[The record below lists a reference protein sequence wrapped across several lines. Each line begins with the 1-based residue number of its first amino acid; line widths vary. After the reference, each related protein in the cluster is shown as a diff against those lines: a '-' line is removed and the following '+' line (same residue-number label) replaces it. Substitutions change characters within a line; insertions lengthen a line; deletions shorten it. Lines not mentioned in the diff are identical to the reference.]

1 LSKRYP
7 VSELKEGMVVD
18 ESVFS
23 SNDMRVP
30 LVPKNAVLTNHL
42 IEKLVANHIEDV
54 KITVPVKPTR
64 LIEIPKEPPVINPK
78 LRREA
83 VNFLTDMF
91 SIAQGTNEDTPYTA
105 QTVKQLDTV
114 VDQLVSTMTRDQ
126 RAMININDLKSY
138 DEYTY
143 HHSLSVSVLSIA
155 IAQRLG
161 FTGKKLTQMGK
172 CAMMHDIGK
181 TQIPIGIINKT
192 SKLDPD
198 EFTIVKNHSS
208 EGYRYL
214 HDKGIG
220 DEELWAG
227 VKYHHEKYE
236 GGGYPDGLV
245 GEDIPIMSRI
255 ISVADV
261 YDALT
266 SIRPYRKPMQPAEAL
281 EYVMGGVGSLFD
293 YDFVVAFLEKMQPYP
308 VGCLVELS
316 NTKIAVVINNEFAMR
331 PVVQTLDNGD
341 ILDLYN
347 DRNCLDLVITNMF
360 LDPPEAG

>member
-1 LSKRYP
+1 MSKRYP
-7 VSELKEGMVVD
+7 ISELKEGMVVD
-18 ESVFS
+18 EGVYS
-23 SNDMRVP
+23 STDIRVP
-30 LVPKNAVLTNHL
+30 LVPKNAVLTRFL
-42 IEKLVANHIEDV
+42 IEKMVNNGIEEV
-54 KITVPVKPTR
+54 RIAVPVKPTR
-64 LIEIPKEPPVINPK
+64 LIDIPKEPPVINPK

-91 SIAQGTNEDTPYTA
+91 SIAQGKNEDTPYTA

-114 VDQLVSTMTRDQ
+114 VDQLVNTMTRDQ
-126 RAMININDLKSY
+126 RAMVNINDLKSY

-161 FTGKKLTQMGK
+161 FTGKRLTQMGK

-181 TQIPIGIINKT
+181 TQIPIKIINKT

-214 HDKGIG
+214 RDKSIG

-227 VKYHHEKYE
+227 VKHHHEKYE
-236 GGGYPDGLV
+236 GGGYPDGLA
-245 GEDIPIMSRI
+245 GNDIPIMSRI

-281 EYVMGGVGSLFD
+281 EYVMGGVGTIFD
-293 YDFVVAFLEKMQPYP
+293 YDFVIAFLEKMSPYP

-316 NTKIAVVINNEFAMR
+316 NSKIAAVINNEFAMR

-341 ILDLYN
+341 IMDLYN
-347 DRNCLDLVITNMF
+347 DRQCLDLVITNMF